1 MPPVKLDGAGTLKL
15 KTLEDGL
22 MALSGIHAVVERM
35 ANDVKNQRAI
45 GMAPQQV
52 KRLAVPLQGQLKG
65 QFGMIADLVSSM
77 LLVVGRGG
85 SDATRVRALR
95 EHVAQL
101 RTAMELAQRRVKEKH
116 AVTDEA
122 LEASTADGGDT
133 VPEADSHETR

>member
-85 SDATRVRALR
+85 SDATKVRALR

-133 VPEADSHETR
+133 VPEADSHEKR

>member
-65 QFGMIADLVSSM
+65 QFGMIADLVSAM

-85 SDATRVRALR
+85 SDATKVRALR

-116 AVTDEA
+116 AVPDEA

-133 VPEADSHETR
+133 APEADSHETR

>member
-133 VPEADSHETR
+133 VPEADSHEKR

>member
-85 SDATRVRALR
+85 SDATKVRALR

-133 VPEADSHETR
+133 APEADSHETR

>member
-1 MPPVKLDGAGTLKL
+1 MPPVKLDGAGTQKL

-85 SDATRVRALR
+85 SDATKVRALR

-116 AVTDEA
+116 AVPDEA

-133 VPEADSHETR
+133 VPEADSHEKR